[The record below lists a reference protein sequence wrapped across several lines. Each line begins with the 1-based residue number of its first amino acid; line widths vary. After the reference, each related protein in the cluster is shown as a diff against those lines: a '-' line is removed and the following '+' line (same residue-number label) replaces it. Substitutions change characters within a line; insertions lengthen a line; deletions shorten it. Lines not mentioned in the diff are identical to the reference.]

1 MSDSCGAIPTIATDT
16 ELDLVL
22 AGLSKSQRHVV
33 RVGISYSSAQRNR
46 LIDKGIV
53 DPNCR
58 GAPPLPRRPHALS
71 RAYDLPLTDFGRLIR
86 VRLERKTP

>member
-22 AGLSKSQRHVV
+22 ARLSNLQRLVV
-33 RVGISYSSAQRNR
+33 QVGISYSSTQRNR

-53 DPNCR
+53 DPDR
-58 GAPPLPRRPHALS
+58 
-71 RAYDLPLTDFGRLIR
+71 
-86 VRLERKTP
+86 